1 MAAKIRL
8 GIVGVG
14 GVGAGRVKN
23 AADTP
28 EAEVTAVCDVNAQ
41 AVEDARKLCPSAQ
54 PFSDAEKLFASG
66 QCEAVL
72 LNLPHFLHKPLAVAA
87 LQAGLHVLVEK
98 PMAIRI
104 GECDAMLA
112 MAQKAKKLLTV
123 HHQKRIGQRH
133 VAKLVREGGLGELAR
148 VTCIRN
154 NIRSNYYYSTGAW
167 RGTWKYEGGGVLIN
181 QAIHDIDAL
190 LNVTGQVAEV
200 RAKLGNLFHNIETED
215 TCTAA
220 LEYPNGATGT
230 FVANVSSL
238 LPGGVSQFE
247 GDRGLLIQGRPDRL
261 GRIEGENVRA
271 WYDSEDLNAKHAPAP
286 KVEWQDFPETEPF
299 APGTLVRDFVQ
310 CVQTGRKPLV
320 DPEDAREAVHFFNA
334 LVLSH
339 FLDKSIRLPLDPAQ
353 VDEIFDDLA
362 KGNGKLER
370 RFKALAPAAV

>member
-238 LPGGVSQFE
+238 LPRRRLAVRGRPRPPDPGPARPAGPHRGRERPRLVRQRGPQRQARPRAESRMA
-247 GDRGLLIQGRPDRL
+247 GLPRDRTLRARHAGPRLRPVRPDRPQAARRSRRRAR
-261 GRIEGENVRA
+261 GRALLQRA
-271 WYDSEDLNAKHAPAP
+271 RA
-286 KVEWQDFPETEPF
+286 Q
-299 APGTLVRDFVQ
+299 
-310 CVQTGRKPLV
+310 PLPRQV
-320 DPEDAREAVHFFNA
+320 DPPPARPGAGGRDLRRPREGQREA
-334 LVLSH
+334 
-339 FLDKSIRLPLDPAQ
+339 
-353 VDEIFDDLA
+353 
-362 KGNGKLER
+362 
-370 RFKALAPAAV
+370 